1 MINLSHSKL
10 NTIMT
15 CPMSYYLNYEQGI
28 SLKQTKS
35 AFALGSA
42 VHWGIEHNTED
53 LTEYWDKDFRT
64 KDNYTK
70 EQLLAEAMVHGYL
83 KQKDNL
89 FNEILTDPETGEKLE
104 ILDEIHELA
113 LEEVLPSKRYDGGYN
128 FVGII
133 DLLLLTNKGFIII
146 DYKTS
151 STVPEWDKYLDQI
164 YRYEYLLSKKFP
176 EEPIV
181 GVGIINLRKAAIRQ
195 KNNENEVDFLNRLK
209 FEYELNEANYIS
221 SHMFRSR
228 DIDMNLLNKYIENL
242 RLEADTAQTIVDN
255 KMYFINYSNAINM
268 YGKSDYYDIF
278 YHTPEAYKLYKIRDL
293 IWDNSLEEFRND
305 RDCNELDMQTIDF
318 TKKILNHYKD
328 FLELTNEFLEKE
340 NIKVFN
346 REELLAYITASGYD
360 VDNDLYN
367 LYVTTYFKQ
376 KENEE
381 LMKGEIIKEDEKC

>member
-28 SLKQTKS
+28 SLKQPKS
-35 AFALGSA
+35 SFALGSA

-53 LTEYWDKDFRT
+53 LTEYWNKDFRT

-83 KQKDNL
+83 KQKDSL

-113 LEEVLPSKRYDGGYN
+113 LEEVLPSKRYEGGYN

-164 YRYEYLLSKKFP
+164 YRYEYLLFKKFP

-195 KNNENEVDFLNRLK
+195 KNNENEIDFLNRLK

-340 NIKVFN
+340 NINVFN
-346 REELLAYITASGYD
+346 REELLAYVTTSGY
-360 VDNDLYN
+360 VIDNDLYN
-367 LYVTTYFKQ
+367 LYVSTYFKQ

>member
-1 MINLSHSKL
+1 
-10 NTIMT
+10 
-15 CPMSYYLNYEQGI
+15 MSYYLNYEQGI
-28 SLKQTKS
+28 SLKQPKS
-35 AFALGSA
+35 SFALGSA

-53 LTEYWDKDFRT
+53 LTEYWNKDFRT

-83 KQKDNL
+83 KQKDSL

-113 LEEVLPSKRYDGGYN
+113 LEEVLPSKRYEGGYN

-164 YRYEYLLSKKFP
+164 YRYEYLLFKKFP

-195 KNNENEVDFLNRLK
+195 KNNENEIDFLNRLK

-340 NIKVFN
+340 NINVFN
-346 REELLAYITASGYD
+346 REELLAYVTTSGY
-360 VDNDLYN
+360 VIDNDLYN
-367 LYVTTYFKQ
+367 LYVSTYFKQ